1 MSKATAVTTADFD
14 SVVLQSEVPVLV
26 DFWAA
31 WCGPC
36 RRVGPEV
43 DAVAEMLGEKA
54 KIVKLDVDSEGE
66 IAARY
71 GIQAIP
77 ALFVFKGG
85 RVAEVLTT
93 QRTRQDI
100 AAAVSAHA

>member
-43 DAVAEMLGEKA
+43 DAVAEEMGEKA
-54 KIVKLDVDSEGE
+54 KIVKVDVDSEGE

-77 ALFVFKGG
+77 ALFIFKGG
-85 RVAEVLTT
+85 RVAEVLTS
-93 QRTRQDI
+93 QRTRQTI
-100 AAAVSAHA
+100 AASLLAHV